1 MLLRGDLFLMDT
13 DSSQKERPTILIA
26 DDMEHNRIILGEFL
40 RKMGYNVIVTCDGQE
55 ALDKTYEF
63 YPDVL
68 LLDVIM
74 PKLNGFEVT
83 EKLKHDEHTK
93 IIPIVLITALNE
105 LEHKIKAMECGADDF
120 LNKPYDEMELGARV
134 RSLLRVS
141 EYNHYMR
148 NYQKELEQDVAKKTK
163 ELSDALDLVK
173 HVSLETI
180 HRLTSA
186 AEYKDDETGDHIK
199 RIGDYTAVIAK
210 QIGFSPDE
218 IENLLYAAP
227 MHDIG
232 KIGVPDRILLKPG
245 KLDDEE
251 WEIMK
256 KHTDIGAQIL
266 KGSSA
271 EYIKLAELIAYSHHE
286 RWDGT
291 GYPLGLAGEDIPL
304 AGRIV
309 AVVDVFDALVSER
322 PYKLAFS
329 LEKAFAIIE
338 SEKGVHFDPKV
349 VDAFFEVKDQIIDI
363 YNSASPVE

>member
-1 MLLRGDLFLMDT
+1 MNIVPEK
-13 DSSQKERPTILIA
+13 KENHTILIA

-40 RKMGYNVIVTCDGQE
+40 TKMGYEVIVTCDGQE
-55 ALDKTYEF
+55 AIDKTYECL
-63 YPDVL
+63 PDLL

-74 PKLNGFEVT
+74 PKSNGFEVT
-83 EKLKHDEHTK
+83 EKLKNDQRTK

-148 NYQKELEQDVAKKTK
+148 NYQQELELEVAKKTK
-163 ELSDALDLVK
+163 ALSDALQQIK
-173 HVSLETI
+173 NVSLETI
-180 HRLTSA
+180 HRLTAA

-199 RIGDYTAVIAK
+199 RIGEYTAVLAK
-210 QIGFSPDE
+210 GMGYSDDK

-232 KIGVPDRILLKPG
+232 KIGVPDKILLKPG
-245 KLDDEE
+245 KLEPDE

-256 KHTDIGAQIL
+256 KHTNIGAEIL

-271 EYIKLAELIAYSHHE
+271 EYIKLAETIAYYHHE

-291 GYPLGLAGEDIPL
+291 GYPEGLKGEEIPL
-304 AGRIV
+304 SARIV
-309 AVVDVFDALVSER
+309 AVVDVFDALISER
-322 PYKLAFS
+322 PYKVAFP
-329 LEKAFAIIE
+329 LQKAFDIIE
-338 SEKGVHFDPKV
+338 SEKGIHFDPKV
-349 VDAFFEVKDQIIDI
+349 VDVFFDSIEEIKAI
-363 YNSASPVE
+363 YRTGE

>member
-1 MLLRGDLFLMDT
+1 MNIVPEK
-13 DSSQKERPTILIA
+13 KEQHTILIA
-26 DDMEHNRIILGEFL
+26 DDMEHNRIILSEFL
-40 RKMGYNVIVTCDGQE
+40 RKMGYVVIETCDGQE
-55 ALDKTYEF
+55 ALDKTYEHL
-63 YPDVL
+63 PDIL

-83 EKLKHDEHTK
+83 ERLKNDYNTK

-148 NYQKELEQDVAKKTK
+148 NYQKELELEVDKKTSA
-163 ELSDALDLVK
+163 LSDALSQIK
-173 HVSLETI
+173 QVSLETI

-199 RIGDYTAVIAK
+199 RIGDYSAVIAK
-210 QIGFSPDE
+210 KLGFDDDA

-232 KIGVPDRILLKPG
+232 KIGVPDKILLKPG
-245 KLDDEE
+245 KLDDDE

-256 KHTDIGAQIL
+256 KHTNIGAEIL

-271 EYIKLAELIAYSHHE
+271 QYIQLAEIIAYSHHE

-291 GYPLGLAGEDIPL
+291 GYPQGLKESEIPMP
-304 AGRIV
+304 ARIV

-322 PYKLAFS
+322 PYKMAFP

-338 SEKGVHFDPKV
+338 SEKGVHFDPDV
-349 VDAFFEVKDQIIDI
+349 VDAFFACKDEVIKI
-363 YNSASPVE
+363 YNRGI

>member
-1 MLLRGDLFLMDT
+1 MNVIPDK
-13 DSSQKERPTILIA
+13 KEQHTILIA

-40 RKMGYNVIVTCDGQE
+40 TKMGYEVIVTCDGQE
-55 ALDKTYEF
+55 ALDKTYEC
-63 YPDVL
+63 YPDLL

-74 PKLNGFEVT
+74 PRLNGFEVT
-83 EKLKHDEHTK
+83 EKLKNDHNTK

-148 NYQKELEQDVAKKTK
+148 NYQKELEIEVSKKTK
-163 ELSDALDLVK
+163 ALSDALQQIK
-173 HVSLETI
+173 NVSLETI

-186 AEYKDDETGDHIK
+186 AEYKDDETGEHIK
-199 RIGDYTAVIAK
+199 RIGDYSAVIAK
-210 QIGFSPDE
+210 GMGYNDEE

-232 KIGVPDRILLKPG
+232 KIGVPDKILLKPG
-245 KLDDEE
+245 KLDDDE
-251 WEIMK
+251 WDIMK
-256 KHTDIGAQIL
+256 KHTNIGAEIL

-271 EYIKLAELIAYSHHE
+271 EYIKVAEIIAYYHHE

-291 GYPLGLAGEDIPL
+291 GYPEGLKGEEIPL
-304 AGRIV
+304 SARIV

-322 PYKLAFS
+322 PYKMAFS

-349 VDAFFEVKDQIIDI
+349 VDVFFAAKKEITAI
-363 YNSASPVE
+363 YHSGE